1 MAILSLP
8 RSRRRS
14 RRSNFAHALFPDT
27 LLGRRPALP
36 AASTSGSAEALARAG
51 RTAWSADSMQQGAG
65 VFKERFV
72 GRVLGRFA
80 PGQRSA
86 TSASPA
92 ESVLGGRPRSV
103 WRPPAA
109 RNAAGRAGP
118 ELGGD
123 PPGEPGTGRDPRV

>member
-8 RSRRRS
+8 RSRRWS
-14 RRSNFAHALFPDT
+14 RRSNFAHALFSDT

-36 AASTSGSAEALARAG
+36 AASTSSSAQALARAG
-51 RTAWSADSMQQGAG
+51 RAARSADSKQQGAG

-72 GRVLGRFA
+72 GRALGRFA

-92 ESVLGGRPRSV
+92 ECLLGGEASER
-103 WRPPAA
+103 
-109 RNAAGRAGP
+109 
-118 ELGGD
+118 L
-123 PPGEPGTGRDPRV
+123 